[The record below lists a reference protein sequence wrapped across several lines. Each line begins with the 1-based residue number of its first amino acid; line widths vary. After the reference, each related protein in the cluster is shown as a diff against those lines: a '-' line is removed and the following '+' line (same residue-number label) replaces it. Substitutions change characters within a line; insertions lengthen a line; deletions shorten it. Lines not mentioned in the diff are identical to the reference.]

1 MTAPSA
7 PPSATGPAAAGW
19 TQWLDRRVL
28 TVLFLG
34 FASGLPYFLLFSTLS
49 AWLTEVHVSRTAIG
63 LFAMVRSPF
72 TFKPLWAPLI
82 DRLPL
87 PVLTRVLGQRR
98 GWALATQA
106 ALMLA
111 LLAMASSDPA
121 ANLYWLAV
129 ATVATSF
136 ASASQ
141 DIVLDALRIEL
152 LPETLQAPG
161 ASAYLVG
168 YRLGMIVAGAG
179 ALYLSTLMPWS
190 TVYTVMAAL
199 VAIGM
204 VAVVLAPEPARPP
217 APPHQRFDVWVQE
230 AVVAPFTHFATRR
243 GWLAI
248 LVFVAIY
255 KLGDVYVN
263 VMATNFYLSEGYT
276 KVEIAAVTKMLSM
289 ACAIAGAV
297 IGGTLAARIGQV
309 RGLFLC
315 GTCMII
321 TNLMYAVLA
330 TQPHSVVLLGLV
342 VGLEFFAGGMS
353 AAAFTAFLSRL
364 CDAGFTAT
372 QYALLSSL
380 ATLPLDILSGGTGW
394 LADHLNSWPLYFTV
408 SASLGV
414 PGLLLLA
421 WLARTADI
429 HHRPDDIGAAD
440 QDGSRPVP
448 A

>member
-1 MTAPSA
+1 MTSPTAPHA
-7 PPSATGPAAAGW
+7 PAPAPGW
-19 TQWLDRRVL
+19 TLWLDRRVL
-28 TVLFLG
+28 TVLALG

-72 TFKPLWAPLI
+72 TFKPLWAPFI
-82 DRLPL
+82 DRLPI
-87 PVLTRVLGQRR
+87 PGLTSRLGQRR
-98 GWALATQA
+98 GWALVTQA
-106 ALMLA
+106 ALMLT

-152 LPETLQAPG
+152 LPDSLQAPG
-161 ASAYLVG
+161 AGAYLVG

-179 ALYLSTLMPWS
+179 ALYLSTLVPWS
-190 TVYTVMAAL
+190 VVYTAMAGL
-199 VAIGM
+199 VVAGM
-204 VAVVLAPEPARPP
+204 VAVLLAPEPARPP
-217 APPHQRFDVWVQE
+217 APPRQTFMVWVE
-230 AVVAPFTHFATRR
+230 EEVIAPFIRFATRR

-248 LVFVAIY
+248 LVFVGIY

-263 VMATNFYLSEGYT
+263 VMATNFYLSEGYS
-276 KVEIAAVTKMLSM
+276 KGEIAAVTKMLGM
-289 ACAIAGAV
+289 ACAIAGAIV
-297 IGGTLAARIGQV
+297 GGTVAGRLGAV

-315 GTCMII
+315 GTFMII
-321 TNLMYAVLA
+321 TNLMYVVLA
-330 TQPHSVVLLGLV
+330 TQPHSVVLLGGV

-380 ATLPLDILSGGTGW
+380 ATLPLDMLSGGTGL
-394 LADHLNSWPLYFTV
+394 LADYLNSWPLYFTV
-408 SASLGV
+408 SAALGI
-414 PGLLLLA
+414 PGLLLLG
-421 WLARTADI
+421 WLARRADI
-429 HHRPDDIGAAD
+429 QHRPAGGSEV